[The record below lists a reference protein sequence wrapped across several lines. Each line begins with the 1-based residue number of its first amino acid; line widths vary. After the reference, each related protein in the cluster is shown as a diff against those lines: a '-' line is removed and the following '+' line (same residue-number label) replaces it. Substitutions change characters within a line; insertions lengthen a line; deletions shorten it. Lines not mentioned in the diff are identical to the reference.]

1 MNDYYA
7 KSSTLCDEDRDDRP
21 VAPPDPSI
29 AAKLD
34 EIEIK
39 LHETCGTLMSIIAK
53 TNNAPRPDDT
63 VKKAEC
69 LQDRINSIETL
80 ANACMGMAHV
90 IEQTYFG

>member
-7 KSSTLCDEDRDDRP
+7 KSSTLCDEDKDSRP
-21 VAPPDPSI
+21 IAPDPSI
-29 AAKLD
+29 AEKLD

-39 LHETCGTLMSIIAK
+39 LHETCCTLMSIIAK
-53 TNNAPRPDDT
+53 TNNAPCSDDT

-69 LQDRINSIETL
+69 LQDRINSIGSF
-80 ANACMGMAHV
+80 ANDCMSMAHV

>member
-7 KSSTLCDEDRDDRP
+7 KSSTLCDEDKDNRP
-21 VAPPDPSI
+21 IAPDPSI

-34 EIEIK
+34 EIEIT
-39 LHETCGTLMSIIAK
+39 LHETCYTLMSIIAK
-53 TNNAPRPDDT
+53 TNNAPSPDDT

-69 LQDRINSIETL
+69 LQDRINSIGSF
-80 ANACMGMAHV
+80 ANDCMSMAHV

>member
-7 KSSTLCDEDRDDRP
+7 KSLTLCDEDKDDRP
-21 VAPPDPSI
+21 VEPPEPSI

-39 LHETCGTLMSIIAK
+39 LHETCCTLMSIIAK
-53 TNNAPRPDDT
+53 TNNAPSPDEA
-63 VKKAEC
+63 VKKVEC
-69 LQDRINSIETL
+69 LQDKINSIGSF
-80 ANACMGMAHV
+80 ANDCMSMAHV